1 MKKEKHLEINEN
13 NYKGYVELYKTKL
26 ITPDREKKE
35 KLKSTLIGLG
45 FMFVIPF
52 ISISFFKSIN
62 FNCSAEL
69 GLSLLLSMFAADIG
83 YIFLSIKSSEKKT
96 KLQIKEKY
104 PYIDLSLDMMEVE
117 KALKEAKI
125 LVYDENHVLLDV
137 KSYEQR
143 LKIEKGIRENLEKQD
158 NKENKKL
165 DELIKDSEQKV
176 KENTDSMEEYK
187 ANIKQEKIRLET
199 LKRIKQ
205 ERENQVFYEKT
216 NNIEMSSQEK
226 GLVLRKQK
234 ED

>member
-13 NYKGYVELYKTKL
+13 NYKGYVELYKKNWMTVDEIKKMFKKIL
-26 ITPDREKKE
+26 IGGGICLVISVITILATSSKE
-35 KLKSTLIGLG
+35 ITTLILCSEIVAYSVYFFG
-45 FMFVIPF
+45 FY
-52 ISISFFKSIN
+52 KKDN
-62 FNCSAEL
+62 
-69 GLSLLLSMFAADIG
+69 
-83 YIFLSIKSSEKKT
+83 EKI

-104 PYIDLSLDMMEVE
+104 PYIDLSLDMNEVE
-117 KALKEAKI
+117 KALKEAKV
-125 LVYDENHVLLDV
+125 LVYEENHVLLDV

-143 LKIEKGIRENLEKQD
+143 LKIEKGIRESLEKQD

-176 KENTDSMEEYK
+176 KDNTYSMEEYK
-187 ANIKQEKIRLET
+187 ANIKQEKIRLEA

-205 ERENQVFYEKT
+205 ERENQAFSEEK
-216 NNIEMSSQEK
+216 NNIEIPSQEK

>member
-45 FMFVIPF
+45 VMFVIPF

-83 YIFLSIKSSEKKT
+83 YIFSSIKSSEKKT

-104 PYIDLSLDMMEVE
+104 PYIDLSLDMLEVE

-143 LKIEKGIRENLEKQD
+143 LKFEKEIKKELEKQD
-158 NKENKKL
+158 NNENL

-205 ERENQVFYEKT
+205 ERENQAFSEEK
-216 NNIEMSSQEK
+216 NNIEIPSQEK

>member
-13 NYKGYVELYKTKL
+13 NYKGYVELYKKNWMTVDEIKKMFKKIL
-26 ITPDREKKE
+26 IGGGICLVISVITILATSSKE
-35 KLKSTLIGLG
+35 ITTLILCSEIVAYSVYFFG
-45 FMFVIPF
+45 FY
-52 ISISFFKSIN
+52 KKDN
-62 FNCSAEL
+62 
-69 GLSLLLSMFAADIG
+69 
-83 YIFLSIKSSEKKT
+83 EKI

-125 LVYDENHVLLDV
+125 LVYDENHLLFDV

-143 LKIEKGIRENLEKQD
+143 LKIEKGIRESLEKQD

-205 ERENQVFYEKT
+205 ERENQAFSEEK
-216 NNIEMSSQEK
+216 NNIEIPSQEK

>member
-45 FMFVIPF
+45 VMFVIPF

-83 YIFLSIKSSEKKT
+83 YIFSSIKSSEKKT

-104 PYIDLSLDMMEVE
+104 PYIDLSLDMLEVE

-143 LKIEKGIRENLEKQD
+143 LKFEKEIRKDLEKQD
-158 NKENKKL
+158 NNENL
-165 DELIKDSEQKV
+165 DELISDSEQNIIDNTFSILEY
-176 KENTDSMEEYK
+176 ENQIE
-187 ANIKQEKIRLET
+187 QEKIRLEV

-205 ERENQVFYEKT
+205 ERENQVFSEET
-216 NNIEMSSQEK
+216 DNIEMQSQKK
-226 GLVLRKQK
+226 GLVLIKQK
-234 ED
+234 KD

>member
-83 YIFLSIKSSEKKT
+83 YIFSSIKSSEKKT

-104 PYIDLSLDMMEVE
+104 PYIDLSLDMLEVE

-143 LKIEKGIRENLEKQD
+143 LKFEKEIKKELEKQD
-158 NKENKKL
+158 NNENL
-165 DELIKDSEQKV
+165 DELIKDSEQKI
-176 KENTDSMEEYK
+176 KDNTDSMEEYK
-187 ANIKQEKIRLET
+187 ANIKQEKIRLEA

>member
-1 MKKEKHLEINEN
+1 MKKEKHLEINKN

-45 FMFVIPF
+45 VMFVIPF

-83 YIFLSIKSSEKKT
+83 YIFSSIKSSEKKT

-104 PYIDLSLDMMEVE
+104 PYIDLSLDMLEVE

-143 LKIEKGIRENLEKQD
+143 LKFEKEIKKELEKQD
-158 NKENKKL
+158 NNENL
-165 DELIKDSEQKV
+165 DELIKDSEQKI
-176 KENTDSMEEYK
+176 KDNTDSMEEYK
-187 ANIKQEKIRLET
+187 DNIKQEKIRLEA
-199 LKRIKQ
+199 LKRIRE

-216 NNIEMSSQEK
+216 NNIEMPSQEK

>member
-45 FMFVIPF
+45 VMFVIPF

-83 YIFLSIKSSEKKT
+83 YIFSSIKSSEKKT

-104 PYIDLSLDMMEVE
+104 PYIDLSLDMLEVE

-143 LKIEKGIRENLEKQD
+143 LKFEKEIKKELEKQD
-158 NKENKKL
+158 NNENL
-165 DELIKDSEQKV
+165 DELIKDSEQKI
-176 KENTDSMEEYK
+176 KGNTDSMEEYK
-187 ANIKQEKIRLET
+187 DNIKQEKIRLEA
-199 LKRIKQ
+199 LKRIRE

-216 NNIEMSSQEK
+216 NNIEMPSQEK

>member
-13 NYKGYVELYKTKL
+13 NYKGYVELYKKNWMTVDEIKKMFKKIL
-26 ITPDREKKE
+26 IGGGICLVISVITILATSSKE
-35 KLKSTLIGLG
+35 ITTLILCSEIVAYSVYFFG
-45 FMFVIPF
+45 FY
-52 ISISFFKSIN
+52 KKDN
-62 FNCSAEL
+62 
-69 GLSLLLSMFAADIG
+69 
-83 YIFLSIKSSEKKT
+83 EKI

-104 PYIDLSLDMMEVE
+104 PYVDLSLDMMEVE

-143 LKIEKGIRENLEKQD
+143 LESEKEIREGLEKKD
-158 NKENKKL
+158 NNENL
-165 DELIKDSEQKV
+165 DELIKDSEQKI
-176 KENTDSMEEYK
+176 KDNTYSMEEYK
-187 ANIKQEKIRLET
+187 ANIKQEKIRLEA

-205 ERENQVFYEKT
+205 ERENQAFSEEK
-216 NNIEMSSQEK
+216 NNIEIPSQEK

>member
-35 KLKSTLIGLG
+35 NLKSTLIGLG

-69 GLSLLLSMFAADIG
+69 GLSLLLSIFAADIG

-104 PYIDLSLDMMEVE
+104 PYIDLSLDMMKVE

-143 LKIEKGIRENLEKQD
+143 LESEKEIREGLEKKD
-158 NKENKKL
+158 NNENL
-165 DELIKDSEQKV
+165 DELIKDSEQKI
-176 KENTDSMEEYK
+176 KDNTYSMEEYK
-187 ANIKQEKIRLET
+187 ANIKQEKIRLEA

-205 ERENQVFYEKT
+205 ERENQAFSEEK
-216 NNIEMSSQEK
+216 NNIEIPSQEK

>member
-13 NYKGYVELYKTKL
+13 NYKGYVELYKTKW

-45 FMFVIPF
+45 VMFAIPF

-83 YIFLSIKSSEKKT
+83 YIFSSIKSSEKKT
-96 KLQIKEKY
+96 KLQVKEKY

-125 LVYDENHVLLDV
+125 LVYEENHVLLDV

-143 LKIEKGIRENLEKQD
+143 LESEKEIREGLEKQD
-158 NKENKKL
+158 NNENKNL
-165 DELIKDSEQKV
+165 DELIKDSEQKI
-176 KENTDSMEEYK
+176 KDNTYSMEEYK
-187 ANIKQEKIRLET
+187 ANIKQEKIRLEA

-216 NNIEMSSQEK
+216 NNIEMPSQEK

>member
-45 FMFVIPF
+45 VMFVIPF

-83 YIFLSIKSSEKKT
+83 YIFSSIKSSEKKT

-104 PYIDLSLDMMEVE
+104 PYIDLSLDMLEVE

-143 LKIEKGIRENLEKQD
+143 LKFEKEIKKELEKQD
-158 NKENKKL
+158 NNENL
-165 DELIKDSEQKV
+165 DELIKDSEQKI
-176 KENTDSMEEYK
+176 KDNTDSMEEYK
-187 ANIKQEKIRLET
+187 DNIKQEKIRLEA
-199 LKRIKQ
+199 LKRIRE
-205 ERENQVFYEKT
+205 ERKNQVFYEKT
-216 NNIEMSSQEK
+216 NNIEMPSQEK

>member
-13 NYKGYVELYKTKL
+13 NYKGYVELYKKNWMTVDEIKKMFKKIL
-26 ITPDREKKE
+26 IGGGICLVISVITILATSSKE
-35 KLKSTLIGLG
+35 ITTLILCSEIVAYSVYFFG
-45 FMFVIPF
+45 FY
-52 ISISFFKSIN
+52 KKDN
-62 FNCSAEL
+62 
-69 GLSLLLSMFAADIG
+69 
-83 YIFLSIKSSEKKT
+83 EKI

-104 PYIDLSLDMMEVE
+104 PYIDLSLDMNEVE
-117 KALKEAKI
+117 KALKEAKV
-125 LVYDENHVLLDV
+125 LVYEENHVLLDV

-143 LKIEKGIRENLEKQD
+143 LKIEKGIRESLEKQD

-176 KENTDSMEEYK
+176 KYNTYSMEEYK
-187 ANIKQEKIRLET
+187 ANIKQEKIRLEA

-205 ERENQVFYEKT
+205 ERENQAFSEEK
-216 NNIEMSSQEK
+216 NNIEIPSQEK

>member
-45 FMFVIPF
+45 VMFVIPF

-69 GLSLLLSMFAADIG
+69 GLSLVLSMFAADIG

-104 PYIDLSLDMMEVE
+104 PYIDLSLDMNEVE
-117 KALKEAKI
+117 KALKEAKV
-125 LVYDENHVLLDV
+125 LVYEENHVLLDV

-143 LKIEKGIRENLEKQD
+143 LESEKEIREGLEKKD
-158 NKENKKL
+158 NNENI
-165 DELIKDSEQKV
+165 DELIKDSEQKI
-176 KENTDSMEEYK
+176 KDNTYSMEEYK
-187 ANIKQEKIRLET
+187 ANIKQEKIRLEA

-205 ERENQVFYEKT
+205 ERENQAFSEEK
-216 NNIEMSSQEK
+216 NNIEIPSQEK

>member
-125 LVYDENHVLLDV
+125 LVYEENHVLLDV

-143 LKIEKGIRENLEKQD
+143 LKIEKGIRESLEKQD

>member
-13 NYKGYVELYKTKL
+13 NYKGYVELYKKNWMTVDEIKKMFKKIL
-26 ITPDREKKE
+26 IGGGICLVISVITILATSSKE
-35 KLKSTLIGLG
+35 ITTLILCSEIVAYSVYFFG
-45 FMFVIPF
+45 FY
-52 ISISFFKSIN
+52 KKDN
-62 FNCSAEL
+62 
-69 GLSLLLSMFAADIG
+69 
-83 YIFLSIKSSEKKT
+83 EKI

-104 PYIDLSLDMMEVE
+104 PYVDLSLDMNEVE
-117 KALKEAKI
+117 KALKEAKV
-125 LVYDENHVLLDV
+125 LVYEENHVLLDV

-143 LKIEKGIRENLEKQD
+143 LKIEKGIRESLEKQD

>member
-13 NYKGYVELYKTKL
+13 NYKGYVELYKKNWMTVDEIKKMFKKIL
-26 ITPDREKKE
+26 IGGGICLVISVITILATSSKE
-35 KLKSTLIGLG
+35 ITTLILCSEIVAYSVYFFG
-45 FMFVIPF
+45 FY
-52 ISISFFKSIN
+52 KKDN
-62 FNCSAEL
+62 
-69 GLSLLLSMFAADIG
+69 
-83 YIFLSIKSSEKKT
+83 EKI

-104 PYIDLSLDMMEVE
+104 PYIDLSLDMNEVE
-117 KALKEAKI
+117 KALKEAKV
-125 LVYDENHVLLDV
+125 LVYEENHVLLDV

-143 LKIEKGIRENLEKQD
+143 LKIEKGIRESLEKQD

-199 LKRIKQ
+199 LKRIIQ
-205 ERENQVFYEKT
+205 ERENQAFSEEK
-216 NNIEMSSQEK
+216 NNIEIPSQEK

>member
-45 FMFVIPF
+45 VMFVIPF

-83 YIFLSIKSSEKKT
+83 YIFSSIKSSEKKT

-104 PYIDLSLDMMEVE
+104 PYIDLSLDMLEVE

-125 LVYDENHVLLDV
+125 LVYDENNVLLDV

-143 LKIEKGIRENLEKQD
+143 LKFEKEIKKELEKQD
-158 NKENKKL
+158 NNENL
-165 DELIKDSEQKV
+165 DELIKDSEQKI
-176 KENTDSMEEYK
+176 KDNTDSMEEYK
-187 ANIKQEKIRLET
+187 DNIKQEKIRLEA
-199 LKRIKQ
+199 LKRIRE

-216 NNIEMSSQEK
+216 NNIEMPSQEK

>member
-35 KLKSTLIGLG
+35 TLKSTLIGLG

-83 YIFLSIKSSEKKT
+83 YIFSSIKSSEKKT

-104 PYIDLSLDMMEVE
+104 PYIDLSLDMLEVE

-143 LKIEKGIRENLEKQD
+143 LKFEKEIKKELEKQD
-158 NKENKKL
+158 NNENL
-165 DELIKDSEQKV
+165 DELIKDSEQKI
-176 KENTDSMEEYK
+176 KDNTDSMEEYK
-187 ANIKQEKIRLET
+187 DNIKQEKIRLEA
-199 LKRIKQ
+199 LKRIRE

-216 NNIEMSSQEK
+216 NNIEMPSQEK

>member
-83 YIFLSIKSSEKKT
+83 YIFLSIKISEKKT

-104 PYIDLSLDMMEVE
+104 PYIDLSLDMMKVE

-143 LKIEKGIRENLEKQD
+143 LESEKEIREGLEKKD
-158 NKENKKL
+158 NNENL
-165 DELIKDSEQKV
+165 DELIKDSEQKI
-176 KENTDSMEEYK
+176 KDNTYSMEEYK
-187 ANIKQEKIRLET
+187 ANIKQEKIRLEA

-205 ERENQVFYEKT
+205 ERENQAFSEEK

>member
-35 KLKSTLIGLG
+35 NLKSTLIGLG

-104 PYIDLSLDMMEVE
+104 PYIDLSLDMMKVE

-143 LKIEKGIRENLEKQD
+143 LESEKEIREGLEKKD
-158 NKENKKL
+158 NNENL
-165 DELIKDSEQKV
+165 DELIKDSEQKI
-176 KENTDSMEEYK
+176 KDNTYSMEEYK
-187 ANIKQEKIRLET
+187 ANIKQEKIRLEA

-205 ERENQVFYEKT
+205 ERENQAFSEEK
-216 NNIEMSSQEK
+216 NNIEIPSQEK

>member
-13 NYKGYVELYKTKL
+13 NYKGYVELYKKNCMTVDEIKKMFKKIL
-26 ITPDREKKE
+26 IGGGICLVISVITILATSSKE
-35 KLKSTLIGLG
+35 ITTLILCSEIVAYSVYFFG
-45 FMFVIPF
+45 FY
-52 ISISFFKSIN
+52 KKDN
-62 FNCSAEL
+62 
-69 GLSLLLSMFAADIG
+69 
-83 YIFLSIKSSEKKT
+83 EKI

-143 LKIEKGIRENLEKQD
+143 LESEKEIREGLEKED
-158 NKENKKL
+158 NNENL
-165 DELIKDSEQKV
+165 DELIKDSEQKI
-176 KENTDSMEEYK
+176 KDNTYSMEEYK
-187 ANIKQEKIRLET
+187 ANIKQEKIRLEA

-205 ERENQVFYEKT
+205 ERENQAFSEEK
-216 NNIEMSSQEK
+216 NNIEIPSQEK

>member
-45 FMFVIPF
+45 VMFVIPF

-83 YIFLSIKSSEKKT
+83 YIFSSIKSSEKKT

-104 PYIDLSLDMMEVE
+104 PYIDLSLDMLEVE

-125 LVYDENHVLLDV
+125 LVYDENYLLLDV

-143 LKIEKGIRENLEKQD
+143 LKFEKEIRKDLEKQD
-158 NKENKKL
+158 NNENL
-165 DELIKDSEQKV
+165 DELISDSEQNIID
-176 KENTDSMEEYK
+176 NTFSILEYK
-187 ANIKQEKIRLET
+187 NQIEQEKIRLEV

-205 ERENQVFYEKT
+205 EIENQVFSEET
-216 NNIEMSSQEK
+216 DNIEMPSQEK

>member
-13 NYKGYVELYKTKL
+13 NYKGYVELYKKNWMTVDE
-26 ITPDREKKE
+26 IKKMF
-35 KLKSTLIGLG
+35 KKILIGGGICL
-45 FMFVIPF
+45 VIPV
-52 ISISFFKSIN
+52 ITILATSSREITALILCSEIVAYSVYFFGFYKKDN
-62 FNCSAEL
+62 
-69 GLSLLLSMFAADIG
+69 
-83 YIFLSIKSSEKKT
+83 EKI

-104 PYIDLSLDMMEVE
+104 PYIDLSLDMLEVE

-125 LVYDENHVLLDV
+125 LVYEENHVLLDV

-143 LKIEKGIRENLEKQD
+143 LKFEKEIKKELEKQD
-158 NKENKKL
+158 NNENL
-165 DELIKDSEQKV
+165 DELIKDGEQKI

-187 ANIKQEKIRLET
+187 DNIIQEKIRLEA

-205 ERENQVFYEKT
+205 ERENQVFSEEK
-216 NNIEMSSQEK
+216 NNIEMPSQEK

>member
-1 MKKEKHLEINEN
+1 MTVDEIKKMFKKILIGGGICLVISVITILATSSKEI
-13 NYKGYVELYKTKL
+13 T
-26 ITPDREKKE
+26 
-35 KLKSTLIGLG
+35 TLILCSEIVAYSVYFFG
-45 FMFVIPF
+45 FY
-52 ISISFFKSIN
+52 KKDN
-62 FNCSAEL
+62 
-69 GLSLLLSMFAADIG
+69 
-83 YIFLSIKSSEKKT
+83 EKI

-104 PYIDLSLDMMEVE
+104 PYIDLSLDMNEVE
-117 KALKEAKI
+117 KALKEAKV
-125 LVYDENHVLLDV
+125 LVYEENHVLLDV

-143 LKIEKGIRENLEKQD
+143 LKIEKGIRESLEKQD

-205 ERENQVFYEKT
+205 ERENQAFSEEK
-216 NNIEMSSQEK
+216 NNIEIPSQEK

>member
-83 YIFLSIKSSEKKT
+83 YIFLSIESSEKKT

-143 LKIEKGIRENLEKQD
+143 LESEKEIREGLEKKD
-158 NKENKKL
+158 NNENL
-165 DELIKDSEQKV
+165 DELIKDSEQKI
-176 KENTDSMEEYK
+176 KDNTYSMEEYK
-187 ANIKQEKIRLET
+187 ANIKQEKIRLEA

-205 ERENQVFYEKT
+205 ERENQAFSEEK
-216 NNIEMSSQEK
+216 NNIEIPSQEK

>member
-13 NYKGYVELYKTKL
+13 NYKGYVELYKKNWMTVDEIKKMFKKIL
-26 ITPDREKKE
+26 IGGGICLVISVITILATSSKE
-35 KLKSTLIGLG
+35 ITTLILCSEIVAYSVYFFG
-45 FMFVIPF
+45 FY
-52 ISISFFKSIN
+52 KKDN
-62 FNCSAEL
+62 
-69 GLSLLLSMFAADIG
+69 
-83 YIFLSIKSSEKKT
+83 EKI

-143 LKIEKGIRENLEKQD
+143 LESEKEIREGLEKKD
-158 NKENKKL
+158 NNENL
-165 DELIKDSEQKV
+165 DELIKDSEQKI
-176 KENTDSMEEYK
+176 KDNTYSMEEYK
-187 ANIKQEKIRLET
+187 DNIKQEKIRLEA
-199 LKRIKQ
+199 LKRIRE

-216 NNIEMSSQEK
+216 NNIEMPSQEK